1 VAAVPVILFAYA
13 RPDLLRRTLSCLR
26 ENRVP
31 LIYAFSDGPRTADQA
46 PAVARVRDLLRAVGW
61 CDVVL
66 RERETNLGLG
76 RSILAGV
83 TEVLADR
90 EIAIIFEDDLVCV
103 PGTYDYLS
111 AALQRYRG
119 DPRVMSV
126 TGWTHPRVTPAG
138 IADQPYF
145 DGKAESWVW
154 GTTAEA
160 WRGMREDALL
170 LMHRVAAAGEDVS
183 RYGADLPA
191 MAAVEAEKNIW
202 AVRWLYWH
210 ILNRGLCLRPPW
222 SMVEHIG
229 FGVGATN
236 CTGESWLVNPPLRPC
251 PPIPTRWPE
260 PAEHPECSKLWR
272 QICSERPTIPGRLL
286 GLARRAAGS
295 AVAWFR

>member
-1 VAAVPVILFAYA
+1 M
-13 RPDLLRRTLSCLR
+13 
-26 ENRVP
+26 
-31 LIYAFSDGPRTADQA
+31 
-46 PAVARVRDLLRAVGW
+46 
-61 CDVVL
+61 
-66 RERETNLGLG
+66 GLG

-170 LMHRVAAAGEDVS
+170 LMHRVAAAGEDIS

-236 CTGESWLVNPPLRPC
+236 CAGESWLVNPPLRPC

-272 QICSERPTIPGRLL
+272 QIGSERPTIPGRLL